1 MPRTWVR
8 HNCRIL
14 VTPPTLTCRLHREP
28 KHLMAF
34 LMAEL
39 GTSGSIDGSNQ
50 LIIKGKFM
58 QKQVESVLKKYI
70 SKSSAHFGN
79 LSVHLVQ
86 DTG

>member
-1 MPRTWVR
+1 MFGTIVS
-8 HNCRIL
+8 N
-14 VTPPTLTCRLHREP
+14 VKTVVPPSPLTCRLHREP

-70 SKSSAHFGN
+70 SKSMCAFSTCLCTA
-79 LSVHLVQ
+79 
-86 DTG
+86 

>member
-1 MPRTWVR
+1 MGTIVS
-8 HNCRIL
+8 NIKT
-14 VTPPTLTCRLHREP
+14 VTAPSPPLTCRLHREP

-70 SKSSAHFGN
+70 SKTMCAFRTC
-79 LSVHLVQ
+79 LC
-86 DTG
+86 TA

>member
-1 MPRTWVR
+1 
-8 HNCRIL
+8 
-14 VTPPTLTCRLHREP
+14 
-28 KHLMAF
+28 MAF

-70 SKSSAHFGN
+70 SKTMCAFRTC
-79 LSVHLVQ
+79 LY
-86 DTG
+86 TT

>member
-1 MPRTWVR
+1 
-8 HNCRIL
+8 
-14 VTPPTLTCRLHREP
+14 
-28 KHLMAF
+28 MAF

-70 SKSSAHFGN
+70 SES
-79 LSVHLVQ
+79 LCRTCSVSILDCVKVA
-86 DTG
+86 